1 MLLKCFG
8 SFPFNF
14 QPTNTCPN
22 HYVSNYMN
30 MSNEFK
36 VKSKKY
42 FEHIQQINILFSLL
56 TLNRSLL
63 TETCITNKC
72 LQGTIILWENLLL
85 KKDRYD
91 KIKSTSFLKTN
102 LMINIKRLLLMQIG
116 NKWTHFSLLLHS
128 ISKLETVHIET
139 RNLNQPC
146 KSNDWFKWL
155 VSIWTWTVKWLVPAF
170 GWACT
175 IMGRYLR
182 QNKLYAFF

>member
-8 SFPFNF
+8 SFPSNF

-72 LQGTIILWENLLL
+72 LQGTIILWENVLL
-85 KKDRYD
+85 KKRQIRQD
-91 KIKSTSFLKTN
+91 KIYIFFENKFNDQYKTS
-102 LMINIKRLLLMQIG
+102 
-116 NKWTHFSLLLHS
+116 S
-128 ISKLETVHIET
+128 IDVNRKQVNSFQSIVAFHIET
-139 RNLNQPC
+139 RNSPYRN
-146 KSNDWFKWL
+146 
-155 VSIWTWTVKWLVPAF
+155 
-170 GWACT
+170 
-175 IMGRYLR
+175 
-182 QNKLYAFF
+182 

>member
-8 SFPFNF
+8 SFPSNF
-14 QPTNTCPN
+14 QPRNTCPN

-72 LQGTIILWENLLL
+72 LQGTIILWENVLL

-102 LMINIKRLLLMQIG
+102 
-116 NKWTHFSLLLHS
+116 WTHFSLLLHS
-128 ISKLETVHIET
+128 ISKIETVHIET
-139 RNLNQPC
+139 RNSNHSC

>member
-8 SFPFNF
+8 SFPSNF

-72 LQGTIILWENLLL
+72 LQGTIILWENVLL
-85 KKDRYD
+85 KKKTDTTRSIYIFFENKLND
-91 KIKSTSFLKTN
+91 QYKTS
-102 LMINIKRLLLMQIG
+102 
-116 NKWTHFSLLLHS
+116 S
-128 ISKLETVHIET
+128 IDVNRKQVNSFQSIVAFHIET
-139 RNLNQPC
+139 RNSPYRN
-146 KSNDWFKWL
+146 
-155 VSIWTWTVKWLVPAF
+155 
-170 GWACT
+170 
-175 IMGRYLR
+175 
-182 QNKLYAFF
+182 